1 MKTLYFIS
9 RTVLL
14 IIVFAIFL
22 TCDVELDRDECDG
35 TVAHEKS
42 FSIMAAV
49 HVRDFKSLPLKRS
62 GNQSQLL

>member
-35 TVAHEKS
+35 TVAHEK
-42 FSIMAAV
+42 
-49 HVRDFKSLPLKRS
+49 
-62 GNQSQLL
+62 